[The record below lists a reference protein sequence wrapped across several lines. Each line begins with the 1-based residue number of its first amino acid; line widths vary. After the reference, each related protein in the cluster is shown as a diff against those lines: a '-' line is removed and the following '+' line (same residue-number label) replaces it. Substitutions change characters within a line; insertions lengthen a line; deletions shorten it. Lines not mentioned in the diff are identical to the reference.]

1 MKYLLNT
8 LFTKGVT
15 KKSRGHGLLELIVAV
30 TIITIVLS
38 GLISSF
44 VSMNKFFHK
53 DIKEMREKIDLEEA
67 LYFIENQIHNQSRDV
82 KVMGNMVILYMKND
96 PIIKSI
102 KLIDN
107 NLYMLNGHDSNFPK
121 DNGYKNYIVKD
132 VKKFHIRVVD
142 SLLYLE
148 LEGVNGVRAR
158 GCYLIRN

>member
-8 LFTKGVT
+8 LFTKGIT

-44 VSMNKFFHK
+44 VSMNKFFQK
-53 DIKEMREKIDLEEA
+53 DIKEMRERIDLEEA
-67 LYFIENQIHNQSRDV
+67 LYFIENQIHNQSIDV
-82 KVMGNMVILYMKND
+82 KVMEGMVILYMKEN
-96 PIIKSI
+96 PKIKGI
-102 KLIDN
+102 KLIGN
-107 NLYMLNGHDSNFPK
+107 NLCMLNGNENNLPNND
-121 DNGYKNYIVKD
+121 GYKNYIVKN
-132 VKKFHIRVVD
+132 VKNFHIKVVNR
-142 SLLYLE
+142 LLYLE

>member
-8 LFTKGVT
+8 LFTKGIT

-44 VSMNKFFHK
+44 VSMNKFFQK

-67 LYFIENQIHNQSRDV
+67 LYFIENQIHNQSGNV
-82 KVMGNMVILYMKND
+82 TVMEDMVILYMKD
-96 PIIKSI
+96 DSTIKAI

-107 NLYMLNGHDSNFPK
+107 NLYMLNGNDSSFPK
-121 DNGYKNYIVKD
+121 DDGYKNHIVDD
-132 VKKFHIRVVD
+132 VKNFHIKAVD
-142 SLLYLE
+142 RLLYLE
-148 LEGVNGVRAR
+148 LEGLNGVRAR